1 MISRWTWI
9 AAALIVAAAV
19 TIGIV
24 RAHRGSDDSGR
35 VAPAVTVA
43 VARPG
48 SFALRVDAQGRIGAP
63 AGSTSDLSFGVAG
76 TIESI
81 DVRVGERVTAGEPL
95 ARLDGTAFLL
105 AVDQAQGDA
114 RSAAANYGGGAVPSA
129 ALSSAQARVR
139 IAHDY
144 LARLEQ
150 GGQAARSARA
160 SAVAGTSQA
169 DLKVEADR
177 RALARAQTLFAG
189 GIAAAKDVDA
199 ARSQLAADEADDRAL
214 HAKTGSGA
222 DGAGGVVAQARA
234 DYAQALADL
243 RTAQAQVGNLA
254 GQAQRAQAA
263 LGQARAD
270 YARTVLRAPADGIV
284 VGILKHPGESADV
297 SSPVIEIGPG
307 SSASTTLYVPAAD
320 AADISVGDP
329 VVLRLLRSSGSADA
343 KVSAVVP
350 AVDPTTQETTVV
362 VDGRPA
368 GALPGDAVRASITV
382 ARLHGILVPAAA
394 IVQDPQTGKTL
405 VFVRR
410 KGADGFDAR
419 EVVVAGSDDAVAD
432 VSRGLTNGDV
442 VAAHGAYELLSPPG
456 GD

>member
-9 AAALIVAAAV
+9 AAAIVIVVAV
-19 TIGIV
+19 TIGV
-24 RAHRGSDDSGR
+24 MRAHRAGGDASPA
-35 VAPAVTVA
+35 APAVTVA

-48 SFALRVDAQGRIGAP
+48 SFAMRVDAQGRIGAP
-63 AGSTSDLSFGVAG
+63 AGSTSDLSFGVSG

-81 DVRVGERVTAGEPL
+81 DVKVGDRVTAGEPL

-114 RSAAANYGGGAVPSA
+114 RSASANYGGGAVPTA
-129 ALSSAQARVR
+129 ALSSAQARAR

-144 LARLEQ
+144 LERLEQ
-150 GGQAARSARA
+150 GGEAAQNARA
-160 SAVAGTSQA
+160 AAVAGTSPA

-177 RALARAQTLFAG
+177 RALARVQTLFAG

-199 ARSQLAADEADDRAL
+199 ARSQLAADEADARAL
-214 HAKTGSGA
+214 HAKTGTGA

-234 DYAQALADL
+234 DYEQALADL

-254 GQAQRAQAA
+254 GQAQRANAA

-270 YARTVLRAPADGIV
+270 YAKTVLRAPSDGIV
-284 VGILKHPGESADV
+284 VSILKHPGESADV

-307 SSASTTLYVPAAD
+307 SAASTTLYVPAAD
-320 AADISVGDP
+320 AAGISIGDP
-329 VVLRLLRSSGSADA
+329 VALRLLRSAGSADA

-368 GALPGDAVRASITV
+368 GALPGDAVRATITV
-382 ARLHGILVPAAA
+382 ARLHGILVPSAA

-419 EVVVAGSDDAVAD
+419 EVTVAGSDDDVAD
-432 VSRGLTNGDV
+432 ISRGLSNGDV
-442 VAAHGAYELLSPPG
+442 VAAHGAYELLAPPG
-456 GD
+456 GQ